1 MVYANRPIE
10 RFWFLETVAR
20 MPYFVYISMVGAGTC
35 IAVLN
40 GMNGSLWG
48 GYVCKP
54 LLLPPP
60 VCGLNMP

>member
-48 GYVCKP
+48 VMFASRCCCHP
-54 LLLPPP
+54 L
-60 VCGLNMP
+60 CAA